1 MQSKPKSDKEAVP
14 NLYNVTNPSLCPD
27 SWWNNAGFKSFN
39 PTMIRGN
46 ASESSSREQ
55 SVDGQ
60 SQSES
65 GINEEDD
72 DNAKQPSST
81 MPLHTNRNF
90 MGEDL
95 NLQQV
100 PPTLRPRDDG
110 NTTEPPQLNLVGH
123 SVIKRFI
130 SELVF
135 ISFKLFQALG
145 MNPFDP
151 YYGGM
156 MAAYGQP
163 LVPPHIYDMQ
173 QGRVPLHLEMAQE
186 PVYVNAKQYHGIMRR
201 RQSRAKAEL
210 ERKLIKSRKPYLHES
225 RHQHALRRE
234 RGSGGRFAKKSNSGD
249 ACKGTSSG
257 SSSCGPNMAE
267 THDRYNADVGGL
279 GKQVDLHQA
288 PHQP

>member
-1 MQSKPKSDKEAVP
+1 MQSKPKSDKEAEP
-14 NLYNVTNPSLCPD
+14 NLYNVSNPSLYPD

-39 PTMIRGN
+39 PAMIRGN

-55 SVDGQ
+55 SADGQ

-81 MPLHTNRNF
+81 VPLHPDRNF

-110 NTTEPPQLNLVGH
+110 NATEPPQLNLVGH
-123 SVIKRFI
+123 SVAI
-130 SELVF
+130 
-135 ISFKLFQALG
+135 G

-163 LVPPHIYDMQ
+163 LVPPHLYDMQ

-234 RGSGGRFAKKSNSGD
+234 RGSGGRFAKKTNNGD
-249 ACKGTSSG
+249 ASKGGTSSA
-257 SSSCGPNMAE
+257 SSSCGGPNMAE
-267 THDRYNADVGGL
+267 THDRYNVDVGGL
-279 GKQVDLHQA
+279 GKQADSHQP